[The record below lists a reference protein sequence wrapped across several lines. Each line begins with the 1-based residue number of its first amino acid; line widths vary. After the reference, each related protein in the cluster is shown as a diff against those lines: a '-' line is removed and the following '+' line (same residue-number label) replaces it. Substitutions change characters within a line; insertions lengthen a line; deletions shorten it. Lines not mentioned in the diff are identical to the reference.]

1 MLFYDLN
8 IKEDILKID
17 NYAVAMNAQYY
28 NLQFESQEATVSNS
42 SNEFE
47 NDESL
52 DVKKIAASQDN
63 LNKVDDQ
70 LSLELSKVLLKN
82 ISGESRRLLGDR
94 IEISATY
101 VEAQALNFSVDA
113 LVKADGKEI
122 ALSLD
127 VSLSRSFVQQTKI
140 TRALVER
147 PLQDPLVISLDG
159 TMPSLSS
166 KTFAF
171 DIDSDGESDQISM
184 LNGGNGFLALDK
196 NSNGQIDD
204 GNELFGTKS
213 GDGFADLKEYDDD
226 SNGWIDENDA
236 IFEKL
241 RVWKKSEGKDELIAL
256 GEVGIGAIFLGS
268 TQTPFSLK
276 SETNQLLGEMRKSG
290 LVLFESGQAGVIS
303 QVDLAVSSDTKEGLN
318 VLDDLQK
325 NLSSLRLE
333 SLYRPDSDK
342 KSESG
347 NEKIDSIQAKI
358 RELES
363 KLNNAPDGQK
373 ASIQTQIG
381 ALFAQ
386 LMMVLEAQISA

>member
-17 NYAVAMNAQYY
+17 NYTVAMNAQYY

-52 DVKKIAASQDN
+52 DVKKVVVSQDN
-63 LNKVDDQ
+63 LNKVNDQ

-82 ISGESRRLLGDR
+82 INGESRRLLGDR

-140 TRALVER
+140 TRNLVER

-184 LNGGNGFLALDK
+184 LNRGNGFLALDK

-226 SNGWIDENDA
+226 ANGWIDENDA

-276 SETNQLLGEMRKSG
+276 SQTNQLLGEMRKSG
-290 LVLFESGQAGVIS
+290 FVLFESGKAGVIS
-303 QVDLAVSSDTKEGLN
+303 QVDLAVSSETKEGLN
-318 VLDDLQK
+318 IFDDLQK